1 MKHSQIMANIS
12 TAPVPPAIDGCGST
26 QTYSRRERDDNY
38 WGVIVVLND
47 RWRVIIDEQGD
58 QFIVQKH
65 YAESL
70 HGDVWRGQSY
80 LTTKGSL
87 IKACVRLG
95 CLSGSNQWLLL
106 DALPSTVREYA
117 AQIGLPS
124 GRLDWP
130 EGRVDALLCNLRE
143 AAKASS
149 M

>member
-1 MKHSQIMANIS
+1 MKHSQIMPNVG
-12 TAPVPPAIDGCGST
+12 TATVPPAIDGCRST
-26 QTYSRRERDDNY
+26 QTYSRRERDGNY
-38 WGVIVVLND
+38 WGVIVVLSD

-80 LTTKGSL
+80 MTTKDSL

-117 AQIGLPS
+117 AQIGLPHS
-124 GRLDWP
+124 
-130 EGRVDALLCNLRE
+130 
-143 AAKASS
+143 
-149 M
+149 

>member
-1 MKHSQIMANIS
+1 MANIS
-12 TAPVPPAIDGCGST
+12 TPPVPPAIDGCRST
-26 QTYSRRERDDNY
+26 QTYSRKERDVNY

-80 LTTKGSL
+80 MTTKDSL

>member
-1 MKHSQIMANIS
+1 MKHSQIMANAS
-12 TAPVPPAIDGCGST
+12 THPVPPAIDGCGSA
-26 QTYSRRERDDNY
+26 QTYSRRERDGNY
-38 WGVIVVLND
+38 WGVIVVLSD

-117 AQIGLPS
+117 AQIGLP
-124 GRLDWP
+124 R
-130 EGRVDALLCNLRE
+130 
-143 AAKASS
+143 
-149 M
+149 

>member
-1 MKHSQIMANIS
+1 MIMANIS
-12 TAPVPPAIDGCGST
+12 TAPVPPAIDGCRST
-26 QTYSRRERDDNY
+26 QTYSRRERDGNY

-80 LTTKGSL
+80 LTTKDSL

-117 AQIGLPS
+117 AQIGLP
-124 GRLDWP
+124 R
-130 EGRVDALLCNLRE
+130 
-143 AAKASS
+143 
-149 M
+149 

>member
-1 MKHSQIMANIS
+1 MKHSQIMANAS
-12 TAPVPPAIDGCGST
+12 TATVRPAICGCTST
-26 QTYSRRERDDNY
+26 QSYSRRERDDNY

-117 AQIGLPS
+117 AQIELPHS
-124 GRLDWP
+124 
-130 EGRVDALLCNLRE
+130 
-143 AAKASS
+143 
-149 M
+149 

>member
-12 TAPVPPAIDGCGST
+12 TAPVPPAIDGCEST
-26 QTYSRRERDDNY
+26 QTYSRRERDGNY
-38 WGVIVVLND
+38 WGVIVVLSD

-117 AQIGLPS
+117 AQIGLP
-124 GRLDWP
+124 R
-130 EGRVDALLCNLRE
+130 
-143 AAKASS
+143 
-149 M
+149 

>member
-1 MKHSQIMANIS
+1 MKQPQIMANS
-12 TAPVPPAIDGCGST
+12 GTPPLPTAIDGCRST
-26 QTYSRRERDDNY
+26 QTRSRRERDNKY

-47 RWRVIIDEQGD
+47 RFRVIIDEQGD

-80 LTTKGSL
+80 ITTKDGL

-117 AQIGLPS
+117 AQIGLP
-124 GRLDWP
+124 R
-130 EGRVDALLCNLRE
+130 
-143 AAKASS
+143 
-149 M
+149 

>member
-1 MKHSQIMANIS
+1 MIMANIS
-12 TAPVPPAIDGCGST
+12 TPPVPPAIDGCRST
-26 QTYSRRERDDNY
+26 QTYSRRERDGNY

>member
-1 MKHSQIMANIS
+1 MKHSQIMPNVG
-12 TAPVPPAIDGCGST
+12 TATVPPAIDGCTST
-26 QTYSRRERDDNY
+26 QTYSRRERDGNY
-38 WGVIVVLND
+38 WGVIVVLSD

-117 AQIGLPS
+117 AQIGLP
-124 GRLDWP
+124 R
-130 EGRVDALLCNLRE
+130 
-143 AAKASS
+143 
-149 M
+149 

>member
-1 MKHSQIMANIS
+1 MKHSQIMANVS
-12 TAPVPPAIDGCGST
+12 TATVPPAIDGCRST
-26 QTYSRRERDDNY
+26 QTYSRRERDGNY
-38 WGVIVVLND
+38 WGVIVVLSD

-80 LTTKGSL
+80 LTTKDSL

-117 AQIGLPS
+117 AQIGLP
-124 GRLDWP
+124 R
-130 EGRVDALLCNLRE
+130 
-143 AAKASS
+143 
-149 M
+149 

>member
-1 MKHSQIMANIS
+1 MKHSQIMPNVG
-12 TAPVPPAIDGCGST
+12 TATVPPAIDGCTST
-26 QTYSRRERDDNY
+26 QTYSRRERDGNY
-38 WGVIVVLND
+38 WGVIVVLSD

-80 LTTKGSL
+80 LTTKDSL

-117 AQIGLPS
+117 AQIGLP
-124 GRLDWP
+124 R
-130 EGRVDALLCNLRE
+130 
-143 AAKASS
+143 
-149 M
+149 

>member
-1 MKHSQIMANIS
+1 MKHSQIMPNVG
-12 TAPVPPAIDGCGST
+12 TATVPPAIDGCTST
-26 QTYSRRERDDNY
+26 QTYSRRERDGNY
-38 WGVIVVLND
+38 WGVIVVLSD

-117 AQIGLPS
+117 AQIGLPHS
-124 GRLDWP
+124 
-130 EGRVDALLCNLRE
+130 
-143 AAKASS
+143 
-149 M
+149 

>member
-1 MKHSQIMANIS
+1 MGNIG
-12 TAPVPPAIDGCGST
+12 TAPLPSQNDGCGST

-38 WGVIVVLND
+38 WGVIVVLSD

-80 LTTKGSL
+80 LTTKDSL

-95 CLSGSNQWLLL
+95 CLSGSNQRLLL

-117 AQIGLPS
+117 AEIGLPS